1 MTSSACQRSVGVV
14 RSEEHTSELQ
24 SHSDLVCRL
33 LLEKKES
40 GTKTIAMLK
49 GSVDGVITADRMSR
63 IRMAYLRKER
73 ILSALATPS
82 LARMNITTGSW
93 NARPNPN
100 ISVRKKVMTEPPSG
114 LHSKRSLMKPE
125 RNVSAR
131 GAAKKKAYATP
142 SRNNRTT
149 NGIER

>member
-1 MTSSACQRSVGVV
+1 MYNG
-14 RSEEHTSELQ
+14 
-24 SHSDLVCRL
+24 
-33 LLEKKES
+33 K
-40 GTKTIAMLK
+40 KTIAILN

-63 IRMAYLRKER
+63 IKMAYLRKER
-73 ILSALATPS
+73 ILAGLATPS

-93 NARPNPN
+93 NARPSPSM
-100 ISVRKKVMTEPPSG
+100 SVKKKVMTELPSG

-125 RNVSAR
+125 RNVKAR

-142 SRNNRTT
+142 SRNSRTT